1 MCHFFF
7 SKPTT
12 SYCELALGWREGNN
26 ALLLEC
32 VQVDG
37 LVKVAVIE
45 LHDAVTYEKVF
56 CFFSIGAQQKNTNQL
71 WTPCQR
77 RSLGLARA

>member
-56 CFFSIGAQQKNTNQL
+56 FFQSAHS
-71 WTPCQR
+71 R
-77 RSLGLARA
+77 RTQTSCGPLANDDLLV